1 MPFRFLKCLAVVAF
15 IHVCAAMLVYGAY
28 QLTRSDS
35 TIDGG
40 ISENAPSDQQNYK
53 IVDES
58 AVPEDNSENVAIQ
71 PQTHVVK
78 SGESYYSIAKSYDV
92 NPNTLKNHNNSK
104 QLHPGDTIAIP

>member
-35 TIDGG
+35 NFEGE
-40 ISENAPSDQQNYK
+40 ISENPSEHQNYN

-58 AVPEDNSENVAIQ
+58 AIPEDNSEDVSLQ
-71 PQTHVVK
+71 PQSHTVK
-78 SGESYYSIAKSYDV
+78 SGESYHSISKIYNIS
-92 NPNTLKNHNNSK
+92 PNELMNHNNSK
-104 QLHPGDTIAIP
+104 QLHPGDRIAIP

>member
-35 TIDGG
+35 TIEGG
-40 ISENAPSDQQNYK
+40 ITESAPSEQQNYK

-58 AVPEDNSENVAIQ
+58 VVQEDNSENVAEQ

-78 SGESYYSIAKSYDV
+78 SGESYYSIAKTYNV
-92 NPNTLKNHNNSK
+92 NPNALKNHNNSK
-104 QLHPGDTIAIP
+104 RLHPGDTVSIP